1 MEFCQLNQSQV
12 SWYLV
17 NDIHMAELDS
27 VQKFIETQGW
37 LLQTF
42 FIVYTINEV
51 LLILLSR
58 CLKNVIHHI
67 NGKNEWLLLSVTFTP
82 KLELFFVLT
91 FKNTFS

>member
-17 NDIHMAELDS
+17 NDIHMEELDS
-27 VQKFIETQGW
+27 VQKFIETQDW

-91 FKNTFS
+91 FKNNFS